1 MTDSFMH
8 NHQSELDSFMED
20 KAIQNLEDAGIYPVP
35 DNDAIL
41 ENIAEKY
48 HIQPTYIEDGLTM
61 SRRYVIRDEDNQIV
75 RHYWKSSWTLK
86 KDAEQALSEIVQ
98 ERFEELPEP
107 GDYDDL

>member
-86 KDAEQALSEIVQ
+86 KDAEQELSEIVQ

-107 GDYDDL
+107 RDYDD